1 MMVIG
6 DDDDDMRAVV
16 RMHDGVDVNVNV
28 DDNNHDDNNDSIV
41 SSEPYLVQGGGKRG
55 VPARPL

>member
-1 MMVIG
+1 MN
-6 DDDDDMRAVV
+6 
-16 RMHDGVDVNVNV
+16 VDV

-41 SSEPYLVQGGGKRG
+41 SSEPYLVQGGGKIG

>member
-1 MMVIG
+1 MN
-6 DDDDDMRAVV
+6 
-16 RMHDGVDVNVNV
+16 VDV

-55 VPARPL
+55 VPTRPL